1 MLDFESYRPLLFAIA
16 YRMTGSAG
24 DAEDLVQDTYLR
36 ALAAPAAE
44 VRAAKAYLTTIVTR
58 LALDHLKSARVQREQ
73 YVGPWLPEPLLTSD
87 PALAPEE
94 TAERRES
101 LSLAFLVL
109 LESLTPPERA
119 VFLLREV
126 FDYPYAELADALE
139 IPAATCR
146 QLHHRAR
153 AHLAAQHRRF
163 DAPPEAQRALTERF
177 LAASLQGDIAALT
190 ELLAED
196 VVSWS
201 DGGGK
206 ASAALRP
213 IVGRDAV
220 LRLLAGLLR
229 KASPDLAASIAE
241 VNTLPALLLSWD
253 GALRMVTTYE
263 FDGGR
268 LRAIRSILNPDKLR
282 YLTRQLARVAG
293 E

>member
-24 DAEDLVQDTYLR
+24 DAEDLVQDAYLR
-36 ALAAPAAE
+36 ALAAPATE
-44 VRAAKAYLTTIVTR
+44 VRAEKAYLTTIVTR
-58 LALDHLKSARVQREQ
+58 LALDHLKSARVRREQ

-94 TAERRES
+94 TVERRES

-126 FDYPYAELADALE
+126 FDYPYAEIASALE
-139 IPAATCR
+139 ISTATCR
-146 QLHHRAR
+146 QLDHRAR
-153 AHLAAQHRRF
+153 AHLAAHERRF
-163 DAPPEAQRALTERF
+163 AASPEAHRMLTERF
-177 LAASLQGDIAALT
+177 LAASLQGDLAALT

-206 ASAALRP
+206 VSAARRP

-229 KASPDLAASIAE
+229 KTPTDLVASVAE
-241 VNTLPALLLSWD
+241 INALPALLLSWD
-253 GALRMVTTYE
+253 GELRMVTTYE
-263 FDGGR
+263 FESGR

-282 YLTRQLARVAG
+282 YLVRQLARVAG
-293 E
+293 G